1 MKFFSKMVYFLVL
14 IVELFGIFVS
24 RGIFLSV
31 KNS

>member
-1 MKFFSKMVYFLVL
+1 MVYFLVL

-24 RGIFLSV
+24 RGAFLSV

>member
-24 RGIFLSV
+24 RRAFLSV